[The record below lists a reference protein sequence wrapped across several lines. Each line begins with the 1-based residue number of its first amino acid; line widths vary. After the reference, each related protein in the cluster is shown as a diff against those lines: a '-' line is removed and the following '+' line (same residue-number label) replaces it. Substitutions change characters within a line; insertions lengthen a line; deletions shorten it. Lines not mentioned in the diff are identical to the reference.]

1 MRAGVLL
8 CRVAQSTTGETALA
22 LTSFSGTLFRVLEYS
37 ILGTCCYRND
47 FPCLG
52 DEAEKSSDP
61 QRSEVF
67 HQDLPRV
74 ASKLTRSAWAWVYVG
89 EHGPCGGLRVPTPS
103 IASEKALPAIA
114 SSPPTLAAALGDR
127 PERRRRRY
135 RRPTV
140 CVWWRRCNRF
150 LTLVGPGPSSRSA
163 IGASACSAGGDGR
176 CDFVGGERQSAQ
188 GGEVLRAVVGSAR
201 CCREATE
208 RARPAGFA
216 RLGRG
221 VRGRSPRGRRWVGC
235 CAATATPGPRSAGRP
250 ETGPS
255 GGRDRSSTRTHSVAL

>member
-1 MRAGVLL
+1 MFLAWGMKQRNRQILSAVRFFTRTCPGS
-8 CRVAQSTTGETALA
+8 RRSRQRSALA
-22 LTSFSGTLFRVLEYS
+22 
-37 ILGTCCYRND
+37 
-47 FPCLG
+47 
-52 DEAEKSSDP
+52 
-61 QRSEVF
+61 
-67 HQDLPRV
+67 
-74 ASKLTRSAWAWVYVG
+74 WVDAG

-103 IASEKALPAIA
+103 TAARRPCPRSHLPR
-114 SSPPTLAAALGDR
+114 PPWPPR
-127 PERRRRRY
+127 WRPPERRRRRC